1 MSEDSKRQRAVL
13 VLWFARGLGL
23 GGLLLALQG
32 LTISFFAPGFLVLG
46 LAVMVL
52 ALVVAVPTNRR
63 VRKLKEQAEGSPGGD
78 ESAAVGLAGFTLGC
92 GLLVGTLTLLM
103 WLLPSH
109 VWPGGHSV
117 ETPHKVVCFSNV
129 KNLALALQMY
139 VEDNGDMFPPATG
152 WCDSLE
158 EYVKNDSV
166 FLCPEAPDLRCA
178 YAYNRALSGM
188 RLSDTADRAATVAIF
203 ESGVGW
209 NAAGDASILP
219 AAPRH
224 LEGDNYGFADG
235 HVMWV
240 EREKL
245 ALGKAGIDWS
255 VERGE

>member
-1 MSEDSKRQRAVL
+1 MSEGERKTGPVWVA
-13 VLWFARGLGL
+13 A
-23 GGLLLALQG
+23 
-32 LTISFFAPGFLVLG
+32 
-46 LAVMVL
+46 MVL
-52 ALVVAVPTNRR
+52 AAAGLAASRMVPT
-63 VRKLKEQAEGSPGGD
+63 S
-78 ESAAVGLAGFTLGC
+78 
-92 GLLVGTLTLLM
+92 
-103 WLLPSH
+103 
-109 VWPGGHSV
+109 VWPGHGKGGRKIS
-117 ETPHKVVCFSNV
+117 CLSNV
-129 KNLALALQMY
+129 KNIALALQIY
-139 VEDNGDMFPPATG
+139 LADSGDVFPSAAG

-209 NAAGDASILP
+209 DAAGDASILP